1 MVEIDP
7 NVLKNAQDMLKGI
20 PGAAK
25 KAAKTAIRKTV
36 RGAKQ
41 DAVRKV
47 KERYTIQPGDISRIM
62 DIGLSGDGLSGEL
75 RSKGRVNS
83 LADFKHNPRSV
94 PKNRWPTGKYLYAQV
109 IKGEGGTIA
118 HAFLA
123 RMANG
128 HVGIFQR
135 GDHGESNASLPI
147 FKLNAPSVPQMLESA
162 TICGFLQK
170 RMEERLQS
178 NMDHEVNAFLMGY
191 RK

>member
-1 MVEIDP
+1 MIDIDP
-7 NVLKNAQDMLKGI
+7 SVLKNAQDMLKGI
-20 PGAAK
+20 PGAAQ

-47 KERYTIQPGDISRIM
+47 KERYTIQPGSISCTIDTAM
-62 DIGLSGDGLSGEL
+62 SGGGLSGEL

-83 LADFKHNPRSV
+83 LAAFKHNPRSV

-123 RMANG
+123 RMESG

-135 GDHGESNASLPI
+135 GDHGETNTSTPI
-147 FKLNAPSVPQMLESA
+147 SELNGPSVPQMLESE
-162 TICGFLQK
+162 TICEFLQK
-170 RMEERLQS
+170 RMGERLQS